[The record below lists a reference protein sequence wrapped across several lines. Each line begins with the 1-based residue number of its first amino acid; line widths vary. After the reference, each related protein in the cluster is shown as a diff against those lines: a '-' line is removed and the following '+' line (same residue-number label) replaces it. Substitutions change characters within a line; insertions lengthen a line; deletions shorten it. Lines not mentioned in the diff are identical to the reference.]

1 MKGRVGE
8 RRENIVGRVGWPRG
22 RGSFDQLQRVMSFAS
37 DAAVTIRY
45 PNVVR
50 LLSHLALLARRSS
63 TTPRRGSVWMS
74 NFIIPYYLRPFKA
87 RPSRTEALAAYTAV
101 MLSQDLSHH
110 EEFCQA
116 VQCHDPG
123 KLVRLQRLLC
133 MRVRVGLFSL
143 MLV

>member
-1 MKGRVGE
+1 MWEGLVGHVGE
-8 RRENIVGRVGWPRG
+8 EVLI
-22 RGSFDQLQRVMSFAS
+22 SFKGLCHSPL

-110 EEFCQA
+110 DRILPSSTVPPTLESSFDSSDCY
-116 VQCHDPG
+116 V
-123 KLVRLQRLLC
+123 
-133 MRVRVGLFSL
+133 
-143 MLV
+143 